1 MPQISQGNLMSRAA
15 FARHMGVS
23 PRTITDRIR
32 AGTVI
37 VDKATNLIKVRESKA
52 RWLAPGPALGRGD
65 VQGPDPE
72 RSTLTAARTKH
83 EEVKRQAAEL
93 RLRKARGEL
102 IDRQRTLE
110 TVFNLARQTRD
121 SFLSWPARYA
131 AIIAAKLHT
140 DPHLTELVLDQCIKE
155 HLRELAEPRIT
166 L

>member
-37 VDKATNLIKVRESKA
+37 VDKKTNKIKVRESKE

-72 RSTLTAARTKH
+72 RSTLTAVRTQH
-83 EEVKRQAAEL
+83 EQIKRQAAEL
-93 RLRKARGEL
+93 RLQKARGQL
-102 IDRQRTLE
+102 IDRDRAME
-110 TVFNLARQTRD
+110 TVFNLARETRD

-131 AIIAAKLHT
+131 AIIAAKLKT
-140 DPHLTELVLDQCIKE
+140 DPHTTEIILDRCIKE
-155 HLRELAEPRIT
+155 HLRELAEPRVN

>member
-1 MPQISQGNLMSRAA
+1 MSRAA

-72 RSTLTAARTKH
+72 RGKLTAARTKH
-83 EEVKRQAAEL
+83 EQTKQEAAEL

-102 IDRQRTLE
+102 IDRDRAME
-110 TVFNLARQTRD
+110 TVFNLARETRD
-121 SFLSWPARYA
+121 SFLNWPARYA
-131 AIIAAKLHT
+131 AIIAAKLNT
-140 DPHLTELVLDQCIKE
+140 DPHATEIILDQCIKA

>member
-1 MPQISQGNLMSRAA
+1 MSRAA

-32 AGTVI
+32 AGTVV
-37 VDKATNLIKVRESKA
+37 VDRTTNKIKVRESKA

-72 RSTLTAARTKH
+72 RGKLTAVRTQH
-83 EEVKRQAAEL
+83 EQIKRQAAEL

-110 TVFNLARQTRD
+110 TVFNLARETRD

-131 AIIAAKLHT
+131 AIIAARLHT
-140 DPHLTELVLDQCIKE
+140 DPHATELALDQCVKAF
-155 HLRELAEPRIT
+155 LRELAEPRIT